1 MASTSPRNVPGL
13 RDLEMGVS
21 DLEEGRNWLL
31 EELSFVLP
39 KAKVVVKTLAAKV
52 VFVPLAL
59 LRYQPFSVE
68 IDN

>member
-39 KAKVVVKTLAAKV
+39 KAKVLVKTLVAKV

>member
-1 MASTSPRNVPGL
+1 
-13 RDLEMGVS
+13 
-21 DLEEGRNWLL
+21 
-31 EELSFVLP
+31 VL
-39 KAKVVVKTLAAKV
+39 VKTLVAKV

>member
-31 EELSFVLP
+31 EELSFIIP
-39 KAKVVVKTLAAKV
+39 KQVKVVVAKVVL
-52 VFVPLAL
+52 VPLAL
-59 LRYQPFSVE
+59 LRHQPFSIEVE
-68 IDN
+68 N